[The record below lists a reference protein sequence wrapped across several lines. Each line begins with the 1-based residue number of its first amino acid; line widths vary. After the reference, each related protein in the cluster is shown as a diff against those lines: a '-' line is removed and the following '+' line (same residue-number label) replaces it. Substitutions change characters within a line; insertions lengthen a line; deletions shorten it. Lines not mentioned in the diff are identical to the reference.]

1 MRLAALAYPEVE
13 AAIRR
18 GAVLL
23 WPTGSTE
30 AHGPHLPL
38 DTDVVI
44 AERTCAQAEAEI
56 RARFGLEALVLP
68 PLTFTVTEFAA
79 PFAGTI
85 TIPKATAIAYVRD
98 VAISAATLGARA
110 VCLVNAHL
118 EPEHRFAL
126 RDAVKA
132 ANAGARCPVV
142 LCDPSDRR
150 FASTLTEE
158 FARGACHAGQYETSL
173 VLAARMSD
181 VREDARRGLEPKEI
195 DLLAQIKAGAK
206 SFLDAGADTAYFGN
220 PRGAT
225 VAEGEHTYTR
235 LVEIL
240 CAVLDEALAPTRA
253 ASQSTP

>member
-13 AAIRR
+13 AKLRA

-44 AERTCAQAEAEI
+44 AEQTCARAAPVI
-56 RARFGLEALVLP
+56 RTRFGLEALVMP

-98 VAISAATLGARA
+98 VASSAAALGARA

-132 ANAGARCPVV
+132 ANERAPCPVV

-150 FASTLTEE
+150 FAATLTEE

-173 VLAARMSD
+173 VLAASERD
-181 VREDARRGLEPKEI
+181 VREDARRTLAPKEI
-195 DLLAQIKAGAK
+195 DLLARIKAGAR

-225 VAEGEHTYTR
+225 VEEGERTYTR

-240 CAVLDEALAPTRA
+240 CTVLDEALAPARPA
-253 ASQSTP
+253 GESTP